1 MVVMCGRYT
10 LTKVDELANRYKIS
24 NTPKHLSKNFNVAPT
39 QTMPVVVYDNGK
51 NKLELMRW
59 GIPRF
64 IGPGKVK
71 DIFNTRADKAFFSW
85 KKLTMTQRV
94 LVPATGFYEWK
105 KRSDGKQPYFI
116 HPSDEELFSFAGIW
130 NTWNDEDGNE
140 TKTYSIMTTE
150 PNEEMLD
157 IHNRMPVILHQ
168 EDESTWLSPANDN
181 DRGVLETLLRPYDDG
196 KLEMFEV
203 SRDVN
208 VARTNDEH
216 LIYPLNSQ

>member
-1 MVVMCGRYT
+1 MCGRYT
-10 LTKVDELANRYKIS
+10 LTKVEELASRYQLS
-24 NTPKHLSKNFNVAPT
+24 TVPKDLRQNFNVAPT
-39 QTMPVVVYDNGK
+39 QTMPVIISHEGE

-71 DIFNTRADKAFFSW
+71 DVFNTRADKAFMNW
-85 KKLTMTQRV
+85 KKLTLTQR
-94 LVPATGFYEWK
+94 LLIPATGFYEWK
-105 KRSDGKQPYFI
+105 MQAGGKQPYFI
-116 HPSDEELFSFAGIW
+116 HPRDEALFSFAGIW
-130 NTWNDEDGNE
+130 NTWKDETGQE
-140 TKTYSIMTTE
+140 LMTYSIMTTE
-150 PNEEMLD
+150 PNQEMSG

-168 EDESTWLSPANDN
+168 ADEAAWLSPSNNN
-181 DRGVLETLLRPYDDG
+181 DRGVLVTLLRPYEDNG
-196 KLEMFEV
+196 LEFYEV